1 MITTFRPSGC
11 TNACRHSHRVSA
23 GFKTALFSTK
33 PYIPYIVREP
43 SMSISAIICDAP
55 IAHKAEGSDPYAW
68 LQERDTEAVL
78 DYLKAENSYQQAQT
92 ADQAALR
99 ETLFEEIKG
108 RILETDLSLPS
119 PWGPYL
125 YYTRTTAGDEYALH
139 YRCPRPAD
147 DSLTLDESREQLL
160 LDPNVL
166 ANGGFFSLGAFS
178 ISPDHQR
185 LAYSIDS
192 TGDEIYTLFVKELSD
207 GRVSELEFQDCDG
220 SMTWANDSL
229 TLFFGELDD
238 THRPHKLY
246 RYRLDGTAAE
256 EVFHEP
262 DGRFFMHCY
271 RASSEQQLLL
281 SVGSKTTSEVWV
293 LDANQPQQDFSCI
306 APRVEDHE
314 YDVDHGALDGQ
325 WTWFIRTNRDGI
337 NFALYTAVDTG
348 VAPIEAQWQ
357 ILIPHSDTVMID
369 GMSLNAGAMTL
380 SLREGGLPIIEVHPQ
395 DLPSYRVQL
404 PDAAYSLHVQ
414 NTLEFASE
422 RIRLRYEALNR
433 PAQIRQL
440 QLSNGEQQVLKQTP
454 VLGPFDADA
463 YVSQRLWATAPDGT
477 QIPISLV
484 IKREA
489 LGKPVPLYLY
499 GYGAY
504 GESLD
509 PWFSHARLSL
519 LDRGMAFAIAHVRGG
534 GELGEAW
541 YRAGKQEHKQNTF
554 SDFIACAEHLIANGF
569 TSAPQLAIS
578 GGSAGGLLIGAVL
591 NQRPELFGAAIAE
604 VPFVDVLNTMLDP
617 DLPLTVT
624 EYDEWGNP
632 QEPDVYER
640 LKAYAPY
647 ENVKAQAYP
656 AMLVIAGYNDSR
668 VQYWEAAKW
677 VAKLRT
683 AKTDT
688 NPLLLK
694 TELGAGHGGMSGR
707 YQGLRDVALEY
718 AFLFKVLGVA

>member
-1 MITTFRPSGC
+1 MPLSA
-11 TNACRHSHRVSA
+11 NATS
-23 GFKTALFSTK
+23 
-33 PYIPYIVREP
+33 
-43 SMSISAIICDAP
+43 AP

-68 LQERDTEAVL
+68 LQERDTDAVL
-78 DYLKAENSYQQAQT
+78 DYLKAENSYQESAL

-99 ETLFEEIKG
+99 ETLFQEIKG

-125 YYTRTTAGDEYALH
+125 YYTRTTAGDEYARH

-147 DSLTLDESREQLL
+147 DSLSVDESAEQLL
-160 LDPNVL
+160 LDPNEL
-166 ANGGFFSLGAFS
+166 AGGGFFSLGTFS

-185 LAYSIDS
+185 LAYSLDT
-192 TGDEIYTLFVKELSD
+192 TGEEVYTLFVKELSN
-207 GRVSELEFQDCDG
+207 GKLSELAFEDCDG

-262 DGRFFMHCY
+262 DGRFFLHCY
-271 RASSEQQLLL
+271 RSSSERQLLL
-281 SVGSKTTSEVWV
+281 SLGSKTTSEVWA
-293 LDANQPQQDFSCI
+293 LDASRPQEAFACL

-314 YDVDHGALDGQ
+314 YDVDHGLLDSQ
-325 WTWFIRTNRDGI
+325 WTWFIRSNRDGI
-337 NFALYTAVDTG
+337 NYALYQ
-348 VAPIEAQWQ
+348 APDLGQAPEEADWQ
-357 ILIPHSDTVMID
+357 LLIPHSDTVMLD
-369 GMSLNAGAMTL
+369 GLSLNAGAMTL
-380 SLREGGLPIIEVHPQ
+380 SLREGGLPIIEVHP
-395 DLPSYRVQL
+395 DGLPAYRVQL

-414 NTLEFASE
+414 NSLEFVSD

-433 PAQIRQL
+433 PAQVRQL
-440 QLSNGEQQVLKQTP
+440 ILASGAQSVLKETP
-454 VLGPFDADA
+454 VLGVFDPEA
-463 YVSQRLWATAPDGT
+463 YVSQRLWATAADGT
-477 QIPISLV
+477 QVPISLV
-484 IKREA
+484 VKREA
-489 LGKPVPLYLY
+489 LGQPTPLYLY

-519 LDRGMAFAIAHVRGG
+519 LERGVAFAIAHVRGG

-554 SDFIACAEHLIANGF
+554 SDFIACAEHLIAEGL
-569 TSAPQLAIS
+569 TSPAQLVIS

-591 NQRPELFGAAIAE
+591 NQRPELFKAAIAE

-617 DLPLTVT
+617 ELPLTVT

-632 QEPDVYER
+632 EEPEVFDR
-640 LKAYAPY
+640 IKAYAPY
-647 ENVKAQAYP
+647 ENVRAQAYP
-656 AMLVIAGYNDSR
+656 ATLVIAGYNDSR

-677 VAKLRT
+677 VAKLR
-683 AKTDT
+683 ASKTDD
-688 NPLLLK
+688 NLLLLK

-718 AFLFKVLGVA
+718 AFVLKILGLA

>member
-1 MITTFRPSGC
+1 MPE
-11 TNACRHSHRVSA
+11 SA
-23 GFKTALFSTK
+23 NV
-33 PYIPYIVREP
+33 IR
-43 SMSISAIICDAP
+43 AP
-55 IAHKAEGSDPYAW
+55 IAHKAAGVDPYAW
-68 LQERDTEAVL
+68 LQERDTAAVL
-78 DYLKAENSYQQAQT
+78 DYLKAENAYQEAQT
-92 ADQAALR
+92 ADQAELR
-99 ETLFEEIKG
+99 ESLFKEIKG

-125 YYTRTTAGDEYALH
+125 YYTRTTAGDEYARH

-147 DSLTLDESREQLL
+147 DSLTLDESQEQLL
-160 LDPNVL
+160 LDPNAL

-185 LAYSIDS
+185 LAYSVDAS
-192 TGDEIYTLFVKELSD
+192 GDEIYTLFVKELSS
-207 GRVSELEFQDCDG
+207 GRVSELEFEDSDG

-229 TLFFGELDD
+229 TLFFATLDE
-238 THRPHKLY
+238 THRPYKLF

-262 DGRFFMHCY
+262 DGRFFLHCY

-281 SVGSKTTSEVWV
+281 SLGSKTTSEVWV
-293 LDANQPQQDFSCI
+293 LDANQPQLPFTCL

-314 YDVDHGALDGQ
+314 YDVDHGKLDGER
-325 WTWFIRTNRDGI
+325 TWFIRTNRDGI
-337 NFALYTAVDTG
+337 NFALYQAADTG
-348 VAPIEAQWQ
+348 IAPTEADWHN
-357 ILIPHSDTVMID
+357 LIPHSDTVMLD
-369 GMSLNAGAMTL
+369 GVSLNAEAMTL
-380 SLREGGLPIIEVHPQ
+380 SLREGGLPIIEVHPHGAA
-395 DLPSYRVQL
+395 PYRVQL
-404 PDAAYSLHVQ
+404 PDAAYSLYVQ
-414 NTLEFASE
+414 NTLEFDSD

-433 PAQIRQL
+433 PAQVREL
-440 QLSNGEQQVLKQTP
+440 LLADGEQKVLKETP

-477 QIPISLV
+477 LVPISLV
-484 IKREA
+484 MKREMV
-489 LGKPVPLYLY
+489 GKAVPTYLY

-504 GESLD
+504 GSSLD

-541 YRAGKQEHKQNTF
+541 YRAGKQEHKHNTF
-554 SDFIACAEHLIANGF
+554 SDFIACAEFLILNGI
-569 TSAPQLAIS
+569 TTAPQLAIS

-591 NQRPELFGAAIAE
+591 NQRPDLFGVAIAE

-617 DLPLTVT
+617 ELPLTVT

-632 QEPDVYER
+632 EEPDVYER
-640 LKAYAPY
+640 IKAYAPY
-647 ENVKAQAYP
+647 ENVTAQAYP
-656 AMLVIAGYNDSR
+656 ATLVIAGYNDSR

-677 VAKLRT
+677 VAKLR
-683 AKTDT
+683 ASKTDD
-688 NPLLLK
+688 NLLLLK

-718 AFLFKVLGVA
+718 AFVFKVLGIA

>member
-1 MITTFRPSGC
+1 MPL
-11 TNACRHSHRVSA
+11 
-23 GFKTALFSTK
+23 TANDS
-33 PYIPYIVREP
+33 
-43 SMSISAIICDAP
+43 SAP
-55 IAHKAEGSDPYAW
+55 IAHKAEGADPYAW
-68 LQERDTEAVL
+68 LQERDTDAVL
-78 DYLKAENSYQQAQT
+78 DYLKAENSYLDAQL
-92 ADQAALR
+92 AHQGPLR
-99 ETLFEEIKG
+99 ETLFQEIKG

-125 YYTRTTAGDEYALH
+125 YYTRTTAGDEYARH

-147 DSLTLDESREQLL
+147 DSLTVDESREQLL
-160 LDPNVL
+160 LDPNAL

-185 LAYSIDS
+185 LAYSLDT
-192 TGDEIYTLFVKELSD
+192 TGEEIYTLFVKELASD
-207 GRVSELEFQDCDG
+207 KVSELSFDNCDG

-238 THRPHKLY
+238 THRPHKLL

-262 DGRFFMHCY
+262 DGRFFLHCY
-271 RASSEQQLLL
+271 RSSSERQLLL
-281 SVGSKTTSEVWV
+281 SLGSKTTGETWA
-293 LDANQPQQDFSCI
+293 LDATQPQLPFTCL
-306 APRVEDHE
+306 APRVEGHE
-314 YDVDHGALDGQ
+314 YDVDHGLLDGQ
-325 WTWFIRTNRDGI
+325 WTWFIRSNRDGI
-337 NFALYTAVDTG
+337 NFALYQAEDNGAIPEQDDWQLLVPHNPEVMLDG
-348 VAPIEAQWQ
+348 V
-357 ILIPHSDTVMID
+357 T
-369 GMSLNAGAMTL
+369 LNAAAITL
-380 SLREGGLPIIEVHPQ
+380 SLREGGLPIIEVHPR
-395 DLPSYRVQL
+395 DLPMYRVQL

-414 NTLEFASE
+414 NSLEFSSE

-433 PAQIRQL
+433 PAQVRQL
-440 QLSNGEQQVLKQTP
+440 QLADGQQQVLKETP
-454 VLGPFDADA
+454 VLGPFDPEA
-463 YVSQRLWATAPDGT
+463 YVSQRLWATAADGT
-477 QIPISLV
+477 QVPISLV
-484 IKREA
+484 VKRDC
-489 LGKPVPLYLY
+489 LGQPTPLYLY

-519 LDRGMAFAIAHVRGG
+519 LDRGVAFAIAHVRGG

-554 SDFIACAEHLIANGF
+554 SDFIACAEHLIAQGL
-569 TSAPQLAIS
+569 TSAQQLAIS

-591 NQRPELFGAAIAE
+591 NQRPELFKVAIAE

-617 DLPLTVT
+617 ELPLTVT

-632 QEPDVYER
+632 EEPEVYAR
-640 LKAYAPY
+640 IKAYAPY
-647 ENVKAQAYP
+647 ENVRAQAYP
-656 AMLVIAGYNDSR
+656 ALLVIAGYNDSR

-677 VAKLRT
+677 VARLRAT
-683 AKTDT
+683 RTDG

-718 AFLFKVLGVA
+718 AFILNILGLA

>member
-1 MITTFRPSGC
+1 MP
-11 TNACRHSHRVSA
+11 VSSSVLA
-23 GFKTALFSTK
+23 
-33 PYIPYIVREP
+33 
-43 SMSISAIICDAP
+43 AP
-55 IAHKAEGSDPYAW
+55 VAHKADGADPYAW
-68 LQERDTEAVL
+68 LQERDSAPVL
-78 DYLKAENSYQQAQT
+78 DYLKAENSYVQAQL
-92 ADQAALR
+92 ADQAPLR
-99 ETLFEEIKG
+99 EALFEEIKG

-125 YYTRTTAGDEYALH
+125 YYTRTTAGDEYARH

-185 LAYSIDS
+185 LAYSLDTS
-192 TGDEIYTLFVKELSD
+192 GEETYTLFVKELSND
-207 GRVSELEFQDCDG
+207 KLSELPFQDCDG

-238 THRPHKLY
+238 THRPHKLF
-246 RYRLDGTAAE
+246 RYRLDGTAAQ

-262 DGRFFMHCY
+262 DGRFFLHCY
-271 RASSEQQLLL
+271 RSSSERQLLL
-281 SVGSKTTSEVWV
+281 SLGSKTTSEVWA
-293 LDANQPQQDFSCI
+293 LDASQPQQPFTCL
-306 APRVEDHE
+306 APRVEGHE
-314 YDVDHGALDGQ
+314 YEVDHGQLDGQ
-325 WTWFIRTNRDGI
+325 WTWLIRSNRDGI
-337 NFALYTAVDTG
+337 NFALYQAADQGQAPTAGD
-348 VAPIEAQWQ
+348 WQ
-357 ILIPHSDTVMID
+357 TLIPHSDTVMLD
-369 GMSLNAGAMTL
+369 GLSLNAGGLTL
-380 SLREGGLPIIEVHPQ
+380 SLRIGGLPVIEVRPQ
-395 DLPSYRVQL
+395 GLPAYRVEL
-404 PDAAYSLHVQ
+404 PDAAYSLYVQ
-414 NTLEFASE
+414 NSLEFASE
-422 RIRLRYEALNR
+422 HIRLRYEALNR

-440 QLSNGEQQVLKQTP
+440 HLATGEQVVLKQTP

-477 QIPISLV
+477 QVPISLV
-484 IKREA
+484 VKRQC
-489 LGKPVPLYLY
+489 LGQPTPLYLY

-519 LDRGMAFAIAHVRGG
+519 LDRGVAFAIAHVRGG

-554 SDFIACAEHLIANGF
+554 NDFIACAEHLIAQGD
-569 TSAPQLAIS
+569 TRPEQLVIS

-591 NQRPELFGAAIAE
+591 NQRPQLFAAAIAE

-617 DLPLTVT
+617 ELPLTVT

-632 QEPDVYER
+632 QDPQVYAR
-640 LKAYAPY
+640 IKAYAPY
-647 ENVKAQAYP
+647 ENVRAQAYP
-656 AMLVIAGYNDSR
+656 ALLVIAGYNDSR

-677 VAKLRT
+677 VAKLRAT
-683 AKTDT
+683 KTDT

-694 TELGAGHGGMSGR
+694 TELEAGHGGMSGR

-718 AFLFKVLGVA
+718 AFVFKVLGIA

>member
-1 MITTFRPSGC
+1 MSLS
-11 TNACRHSHRVSA
+11 AHVSN
-23 GFKTALFSTK
+23 
-33 PYIPYIVREP
+33 
-43 SMSISAIICDAP
+43 AP
-55 IAHKAEGSDPYAW
+55 IAHRDAGVDPYAW
-68 LQERDTEAVL
+68 LQERDTDAVL
-78 DYLKAENSYQQAQT
+78 DYLKAENSYQEAQL
-92 ADQAALR
+92 ADQAKLR
-99 ETLFEEIKG
+99 EALFQEIKG

-125 YYTRTTAGDEYALH
+125 YYTRTTAGDEYPRH

-147 DSLTLDESREQLL
+147 DSLSVDERREQLL
-160 LDPNVL
+160 LDPNAL
-166 ANGGFFSLGAFS
+166 AEGGFFSLGAFS

-185 LAYSIDS
+185 LAYSLDT
-192 TGDEIYTLFVKELSD
+192 TGDEIYTLFVKELSND
-207 GRVSELEFQDCDG
+207 KVSELSFEQCDG

-229 TLFFGELDD
+229 TLFFGELDE
-238 THRPHKLY
+238 THRPHKLW

-262 DGRFFMHCY
+262 DGRFFLHCY
-271 RASSEQQLLL
+271 RSSSERQLIL
-281 SVGSKTTSEVWV
+281 SLGSKTTSEVWV
-293 LDANQPQQDFSCI
+293 LDATQPQQPFTCL
-306 APRVEDHE
+306 APRQENHE
-314 YDVDHGALDGQ
+314 YDVDHGLLDGQ
-325 WTWFIRTNRDGI
+325 WTWLIRSNRDGI
-337 NFALYTAVDTG
+337 NFALYQAADTG
-348 VAPIEAQWQ
+348 VAPTEADWQ
-357 ILIPHSDTVMID
+357 NLIPHSDTVMID
-369 GMSLNAGAMTL
+369 GLSLNASAMTL

-395 DLPSYRVQL
+395 DLPAYRVQL

-414 NTLEFASE
+414 NSLEFVST

-440 QLSNGEQQVLKQTP
+440 DLASGEQVVLKQTL

-477 QIPISLV
+477 QVPISLV
-484 IKREA
+484 VKREA
-489 LGKPVPLYLY
+489 LGQPVPLYLY

-509 PWFSHARLSL
+509 PWFSHSRLSL
-519 LDRGMAFAIAHVRGG
+519 LDRGVAFAIAHVRGG

-541 YRAGKQEHKQNTF
+541 YRAGKQEHKHNTF

-569 TSAPQLAIS
+569 TTAEQLAIS

-591 NQRPELFGAAIAE
+591 NQRPELFKVAIAE

-632 QEPDVYER
+632 QEPQVYDR
-640 LKAYAPY
+640 IRAYAPY
-647 ENVKAQAYP
+647 ENVSAQAYP
-656 AMLVIAGYNDSR
+656 ALLVIAGYNDSR

-677 VAKLRT
+677 VAKLRAT
-683 AKTDT
+683 KTDD

-718 AFLFKVLGVA
+718 AFVLKVLGLG

>member
-1 MITTFRPSGC
+1 MPE
-11 TNACRHSHRVSA
+11 SA
-23 GFKTALFSTK
+23 HV
-33 PYIPYIVREP
+33 IR
-43 SMSISAIICDAP
+43 AP
-55 IAHKAEGSDPYAW
+55 IAHQAAGADPYAW
-68 LQERDTEAVL
+68 LQERDTDAVL
-78 DYLKAENSYQQAQT
+78 DYLKAENAYQEAQT
-92 ADQAALR
+92 ADQAGLR
-99 ETLFEEIKG
+99 ESLFEEIKG

-125 YYTRTTAGDEYALH
+125 YYTRTTAGDEYARH

-185 LAYSIDS
+185 LAYSVDAS
-192 TGDEIYTLFVKELSD
+192 GDEIYTLFVKELAND
-207 GRVSELEFQDCDG
+207 KVSELEFQDCDG

-229 TLFFGELDD
+229 TLFFGVLDD
-238 THRPHKLY
+238 THRPHKLF

-262 DGRFFMHCY
+262 DGRFFLHCY
-271 RASSEQQLLL
+271 RSSSEQQLLL
-281 SVGSKTTSEVWV
+281 TLGSKTTSEVWA
-293 LDANQPQQDFSCI
+293 LDAHQPHLAFTCL

-314 YDVDHGALDGQ
+314 YDVDHGALDGV

-337 NFALYTAVDTG
+337 NFALYHAPDTG
-348 VAPIEAQWQ
+348 VVPSEADWQ
-357 ILIPHSDTVMID
+357 QLIPHSDTVMLD
-369 GMSLNAGAMTL
+369 GVTLNTAAMTL
-380 SLREGGLPIIEVHPQ
+380 SLREGGLPVIEVHPQ
-395 DLPSYRVQL
+395 GQTPYRVQL
-404 PDAAYSLHVQ
+404 PDAAYSLYVQ
-414 NTLEFASE
+414 NSLEFESD

-433 PAQIRQL
+433 PAQVRQL
-440 QLSNGEQQVLKQTP
+440 LLASGEQTVLKETP

-477 QIPISLV
+477 QVPISLV
-484 IKREA
+484 MKREMV
-489 LGKPVPLYLY
+489 GQPVPLYLY

-504 GESLD
+504 GSSLD

-541 YRAGKQEHKQNTF
+541 YRAGKQEHKHNTF
-554 SDFIACAEHLIANGF
+554 SDFIACAEFLILNGI
-569 TSAPQLAIS
+569 TTAEKLAIS

-591 NQRPELFGAAIAE
+591 NQRPDLFGVAIAE

-632 QEPDVYER
+632 EEPEVYER
-640 LKAYAPY
+640 IKAYAPY
-647 ENVKAQAYP
+647 ENVTAQNYP
-656 AMLVIAGYNDSR
+656 ATLVIAGYNDSR

-677 VAKLRT
+677 VAKLRAT
-683 AKTDT
+683 KTDD
-688 NPLLLK
+688 NLLLLK

-718 AFLFKVLGVA
+718 AFVFKVLGLA

>member
-1 MITTFRPSGC
+1 MPD
-11 TNACRHSHRVSA
+11 SA
-23 GFKTALFSTK
+23 N
-33 PYIPYIVREP
+33 V
-43 SMSISAIICDAP
+43 ISAP
-55 IAHKAEGSDPYAW
+55 IARKAPGADPYAW
-68 LQERDTEAVL
+68 LQERDTDAVL
-78 DYLKAENSYQQAQT
+78 DYLKAENAYQEAQT

-99 ETLFEEIKG
+99 ESLFEEIKG

-125 YYTRTTAGDEYALH
+125 YYTRTTAGDEYARH

-160 LDPNVL
+160 LDPNEL

-185 LAYSIDS
+185 LAYSVDAS
-192 TGDEIYTLFVKELSD
+192 GDEIYTLFVKELAND
-207 GRVSELEFQDCDG
+207 KVSELEFEDCDG

-229 TLFFGELDD
+229 TLFFAVLDD
-238 THRPHKLY
+238 THRPHKLF

-262 DGRFFMHCY
+262 DGRFFLHCY
-271 RASSEQQLLL
+271 RSSSEQQLLL
-281 SVGSKTTSEVWV
+281 SLGSKTTSEVWA
-293 LDANQPQQDFSCI
+293 LDANQPHLPFACL
-306 APRVEDHE
+306 APRVEEHE
-314 YDVDHGALDGQ
+314 YDVDHGLLDGL

-337 NFALYTAVDTG
+337 NYALYQAPDTG
-348 VAPIEAQWQ
+348 VVPTEADWQ
-357 ILIPHSDTVMID
+357 NLIAHSDTVMLD
-369 GMSLNAGAMTL
+369 GVSLNAQAMTL
-380 SLREGGLPIIEVHPQ
+380 SLREGGLPIIEVHPHGVA
-395 DLPSYRVQL
+395 PYRVQL
-404 PDAAYSLHVQ
+404 PDAAYSLYVQ
-414 NTLEFASE
+414 NSLEFDSD
-422 RIRLRYEALNR
+422 RVRLRYEALNR
-433 PAQIRQL
+433 PAQVRQL
-440 QLSNGEQQVLKQTP
+440 ILASGEQTVLKETP

-477 QIPISLV
+477 LVPISLV
-484 IKREA
+484 MKREMV
-489 LGKPVPLYLY
+489 GKPVPLYLY

-504 GESLD
+504 GSSLD

-541 YRAGKQEHKQNTF
+541 YRAGKQEHKHNTF
-554 SDFIACAEHLIANGF
+554 SDFIACAEFLILNGI
-569 TSAPQLAIS
+569 TTAEKLAIS

-591 NQRPELFGAAIAE
+591 NQRPDLFGVAIAE

-617 DLPLTVT
+617 ELPLTVT

-632 QEPDVYER
+632 QEPDVYDR
-640 LKAYAPY
+640 IKAYAPY
-647 ENVKAQAYP
+647 ENVTAQAYP
-656 AMLVIAGYNDSR
+656 PTLVIAGYNDSR

-677 VAKLRT
+677 VAKLRAT
-683 AKTDT
+683 KTDD
-688 NPLLLK
+688 NVLLLK

-718 AFLFKVLGVA
+718 AFVFKVLGIA